1 MLIKPELQFFKWHL
15 TSDLFKWHKKNTVWI
30 LTVYLLFFI
39 NSFLISTLA
48 KAHEE
53 IGINVINFFSK
64 ALPPVSRNGA
74 VYLTIINNGEQL
86 DRLVGAT
93 TPIAKLAEIHT
104 HKNDDGI
111 IRMRKVD
118 FVEIDKKEEISL
130 VPGGDHIMLVHL
142 MKPLIEGEEFPLTL
156 HFEEMGDV
164 SITVP
169 IKAADTVFNTASNG
183 HKHGDVEEGQTIN
196 IENSE
201 VEETNSSIV
210 RFNIIISNGKV
221 DDGDQSFRVTHDDVV
236 EFHISSNEQHILHL
250 HGYDVEI
257 KVDQT
262 SATVFQLEATATG
275 RFPVELHGEN
285 AHHPL
290 FYLEVYPQ

>member
-1 MLIKPELQFFKWHL
+1 M
-15 TSDLFKWHKKNTVWI
+15 
-30 LTVYLLFFI
+30 
-39 NSFLISTLA
+39 
-48 KAHEE
+48 
-53 IGINVINFFSK
+53 
-64 ALPPVSRNGA
+64 
-74 VYLTIINNGEQL
+74 
-86 DRLVGAT
+86 
-93 TPIAKLAEIHT
+93 
-104 HKNDDGI
+104 
-111 IRMRKVD
+111 
-118 FVEIDKKEEISL
+118 
-130 VPGGDHIMLVHL
+130 
-142 MKPLIEGEEFPLTL
+142 
-156 HFEEMGDV
+156 
-164 SITVP
+164 
-169 IKAADTVFNTASNG
+169 
-183 HKHGDVEEGQTIN
+183 EEGQTIN

>member
-1 MLIKPELQFFKWHL
+1 M
-15 TSDLFKWHKKNTVWI
+15 
-30 LTVYLLFFI
+30 
-39 NSFLISTLA
+39 ISTLA

>member
-1 MLIKPELQFFKWHL
+1 MPIKPELQFFKWHL

-74 VYLTIINNGEQL
+74 VYLTIINKGEQL